1 MTAAPASS
9 QPAVPSR
16 LRSFL
21 ARQRSLLGVLMV
33 LALLPVA
40 FRMDPANFAIFV
52 NEPGIWRFLGEGVL
66 MVLAASTAAIVLS
79 LPLALAFAL
88 ARLSP
93 RRWLRWPSVAYVEV
107 IRALPLL
114 LLVFY
119 LFLKMPN
126 LSFGFFSREMLAVTL
141 ALTLYTASVNAELI
155 RAGMLALDRGQT
167 EAARSL
173 GMGYWKSLRY
183 VILPQVYQRALPPLI
198 AQFTILLKDTSLG
211 SIIGMVELLQRGKII
226 SQGYRNPMEALYV
239 VALLY
244 FAMNFAL
251 ERLSNATERKTPGR

>member
-1 MTAAPASS
+1 MTALGRPRSTASGIG
-9 QPAVPSR
+9 A
-16 LRSFL
+16 FL
-21 ARQRSLLGVLMV
+21 GRQRSLLGVLLV
-33 LALLPVA
+33 LALLPVV
-40 FRMDPANFAIFV
+40 FRMDPAKFTVFV
-52 NEPGIWRFLGEGVL
+52 SEPGVWRFLGEGMV
-66 MVLAASTAAIVLS
+66 MVLASASVAIVFS

-93 RRWLRWPSVAYVEV
+93 RRWLRWPSVAYIEV

-114 LLVFY
+114 LLIFY

-126 LSFGFFSREMLAVTL
+126 VSFSIFSREMLAVTA
-141 ALTLYTASVNAELI
+141 ALTIYTASVNAELL
-155 RAGMLALDRGQT
+155 RAGLLALDKGQT

-173 GMGYWKSLRY
+173 GMGYWQSLRY
-183 VILPQVYQRALPPLI
+183 IILPQVYQRVLPPLI

-244 FAMNFAL
+244 FAMNFTL
-251 ERLSNATERKTPGR
+251 ERISKATERKQPGR